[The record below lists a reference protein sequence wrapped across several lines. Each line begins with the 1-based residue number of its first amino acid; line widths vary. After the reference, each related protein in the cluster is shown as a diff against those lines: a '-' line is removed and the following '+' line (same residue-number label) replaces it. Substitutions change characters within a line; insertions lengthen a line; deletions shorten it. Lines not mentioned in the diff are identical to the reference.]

1 MIAQRLQE
9 NYIIIIG
16 KTNSFLKLKYKFI
29 ILLKKI
35 SAYNKMCMHYNLL
48 KSYIPEIKKFKI

>member
-16 KTNSFLKLKYKFI
+16 KTNSFFKIKIQIYYFTE
-29 ILLKKI
+29 KI